1 MAKLTRYDSFKDL
14 KLDVKSA
21 NEISFQSKERYHNM
35 LYFVRL
41 LRRKLVEKK
50 ELQKNNLKIS

>member
-1 MAKLTRYDSFKDL
+1 MAKLKRYDSFKDL

-50 ELQKNNLKIS
+50 ELNK

>member
-1 MAKLTRYDSFKDL
+1 MAKLKRYDSFKDL

>member
-1 MAKLTRYDSFKDL
+1 MAKLTRYNSFKDL

-21 NEISFQSKERYHNM
+21 NEISFQSKETYRKM
-35 LYFVRL
+35 VDFIRL